1 MSCQENNI
9 VDNNKLEGNQT
20 MFHGNFKSNLKQEN

>member
-9 VDNNKLEGNQT
+9 VENNKLEGNQT
-20 MFHGNFKSNLKQEN
+20 VFHGNFKSRQF